1 MLPLKK
7 VVLFKHGVAH
17 FEREGQISGDTS
29 LDLHFRASEMND
41 VLKSLTVLDL
51 DGGLITSISYD
62 STLSLADQLREIAI
76 ELPNTEVMSGL
87 WSQLQGAQVAVEV
100 GPNTVTGLVMGT
112 QILKH
117 AWGKKERESFHLSL
131 LVNGNTLQSF
141 DFMEIKQLTLLDEHL
156 TQEIQHLLAVLINT
170 KKSDLKKLTVFFKGK
185 GERTINLSYIIESP
199 VWKTSYRLLLN
210 ENSPLIQ
217 GWALVDNTQ
226 DEDWENVNLSLVAGL
241 PVSFTHD
248 LYSPRY
254 QPRPVCQVKTEL
266 AYAPPLSAPAVETY
280 QGLADEDP
288 LLEDLENADILL
300 EDLDDYSSA
309 PDLSS
314 DREPLLRTRPIKP
327 ATLEHSIPIH
337 TRAATVGDLFQYQIR
352 HPVTVKRQQSA
363 LVPILQ
369 THFSGKRVAIYNRE
383 IRAHHPMSAML
394 FHNTT
399 DLTLEQGPLIV
410 FEHEAYL
417 GEAMLNTLKPG
428 DEQLVPF
435 AVELGCVISIDP
447 RSDQQEVHQARI
459 RYSNLYLHYYEEELK
474 TYIIQNKTERD
485 LDLFIEHRFNPGW
498 ELIDTPEPI
507 ERTAHCY
514 RFRVEVPSSSTQRF
528 TVTESIERKII
539 YALRDTSRDQL
550 KLWLEKKYI
559 DKKTL
564 RLLEGISNL
573 LEQVEQFQ
581 SEISV
586 IEQDLNT
593 IFKNQER
600 LRQNLQVLGSAQEE
614 RSLRERYLKALA
626 AEEDKLA
633 QYQIDIQSLRTQK
646 DTGEKNLQAQL
657 SSIELNVKL

>member
-7 VVLFKHGVAH
+7 VVLFKHGVGH

-29 LDLHFRASEMND
+29 LDLHFRTSEMND

-87 WSQLQGAQVAVEV
+87 WSQLQGAQVAVEI

-141 DFMEIKQLTLLDEHL
+141 DFMEIKQLTLLDENL
-156 TQEIQHLLAVLINT
+156 TQDIQHLLAVLINT
-170 KKSDLKKLTVFFKGK
+170 KKPDLKKLTVFFKGK
-185 GERTINLSYIIESP
+185 GERTINLSYIIEAP
-199 VWKTSYRLLLN
+199 IWKTSYRLLLN

-254 QPRPVCQVKTEL
+254 QPRPVVQVKTEL
-266 AYAPPLSAPAVETY
+266 AYAPPLSEPAVETY
-280 QGLADEDP
+280 QGLADED
-288 LLEDLENADILL
+288 LLLDDLEDAEL
-300 EDLDDYSSA
+300 LDDLGDYSLEL
-309 PDLSS
+309 DLSS
-314 DREPLLRTRPIKP
+314 DREPPLRKRAIKP
-327 ATLEHSIPIH
+327 AALEHSIPIH
-337 TRAATVGDLFQYQIR
+337 TRTVAVGDLFQYQIS

-383 IRAHHPMSAML
+383 LCAHHPMSAVL

-399 DLTLEQGPLIV
+399 DLTLEQGPLTV
-410 FEHEAYL
+410 FEHETYL
-417 GEAMLNTLKPG
+417 GEAMLNTLTPG
-428 DEQLVPF
+428 AEQLVPF
-435 AVELGCVISIDP
+435 SVELGCVISIEP
-447 RSDQQEVHQARI
+447 HSDQQEVHQARI

-474 TYIIQNKTERD
+474 TYVIQNKTERD

-507 ERTAHCY
+507 ERTTHFY
-514 RFRVEVPSSSTQRF
+514 RFRVEVPSTSRQRF
-528 TVTESIERKII
+528 TVTEGIERKTI
-539 YALRDTSRDQL
+539 YALRNTSRDQL

-573 LEQVEQFQ
+573 LEQINQFQ
-581 SEISV
+581 LEINL

-600 LRQNLQVLGSAQEE
+600 LRQNLQVLGSTQEE
-614 RSLRERYLKALA
+614 RSLRERYLTALA

-646 DTGEKNLQAQL
+646 DTCEKNLQAQL